1 MRAVRTVLLVLVAL
15 VLAGPLDAAAQQPS
29 ISSQTTLDR
38 LLADRAR
45 QDQSDRQVVR
55 EFLQRADVQQVAARA
70 GVDVARAQRS
80 VSALSGEEL
89 RDIAA
94 RARDAN
100 EALAGGASTIVIS
113 TTAIIIILLIVILI
127 VVAAD

>member
-29 ISSQTTLDR
+29 IGSQTTLDR
-38 LLADRAR
+38 LLAERAR